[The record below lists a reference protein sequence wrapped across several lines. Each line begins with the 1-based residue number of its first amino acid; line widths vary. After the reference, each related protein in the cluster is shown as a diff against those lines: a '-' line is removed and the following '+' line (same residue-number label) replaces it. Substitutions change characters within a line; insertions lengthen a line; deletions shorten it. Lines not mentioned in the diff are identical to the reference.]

1 MHKKDDKES
10 SYKTLRVDE
19 ESYKRIDLLCKKEG
33 VTKLSCVM
41 YMTRFFTENGIS
53 FMPGKFSNLSM
64 DSADLKKEMTYQS
77 DRIIKVVRQ
86 MEKEYVKAIYSRITT
101 LENDTAESLTYQRA
115 LINHISQTPLEKDGE
130 KKNLTKQEYIKDD
143 YETESVSENT
153 FEKEILL
160 DKIRLAENQKE
171 KAEIRLLGALELLER
186 VISPN
191 FCTMLDEGEF
201 APRTYKFKRADIEE
215 IKSYINQCTST

>member
-1 MHKKDDKES
+1 MLFRS
-10 SYKTLRVDE
+10 
-19 ESYKRIDLLCKKEG
+19 
-33 VTKLSCVM
+33 
-41 YMTRFFTENGIS
+41 
-53 FMPGKFSNLSM
+53 
-64 DSADLKKEMTYQS
+64 
-77 DRIIKVVRQ
+77 
-86 MEKEYVKAIYSRITT
+86 
-101 LENDTAESLTYQRA
+101 
-115 LINHISQTPLEKDGE
+115 TPLDKDGE
-130 KKNLTKQEYIKDD
+130 KKNLTKQEDVRVD
-143 YETESVSENT
+143 YEIESVSENL
-153 FEKEILL
+153 FNKEILL